1 MRFNIVRSRF
11 AVVIAAALLALCGA
25 AAADNATDD
34 LRVDRLEFPVTLASG
49 AQLTV
54 VGWLHHRG
62 SATRN
67 TVQLVVH
74 GAGFDHQYW
83 DVPDID
89 GHAYSYAR
97 YMSMQN
103 YAVLAID
110 LPGTGQ
116 STHPDGDSFG
126 LPESAECVHQVASAL
141 RRDYDRVVLVGFS
154 NGSVTSIYA
163 QGTYHDADALVTTGW
178 VHGCRGLPI
187 DPTDPV
193 LGAALAFPY
202 VTLPEFA
209 RIGLLF
215 YLPSVDPAV
224 LDYDATTLA
233 QAVPRRQLLD
243 LLGVHFDITQRCADG
258 SSTTLTRSQSV
269 TGPVLVQA
277 GEKDLLIAPASIINN
292 PPTERS
298 FYPSASSV
306 TIQVL
311 GATGHAF
318 NLHTTNLDGWARIDA
333 WLRSTL

>member
-1 MRFNIVRSRF
+1 
-11 AVVIAAALLALCGA
+11 
-25 AAADNATDD
+25 
-34 LRVDRLEFPVTLASG
+34 
-49 AQLTV
+49 
-54 VGWLHHRG
+54 
-62 SATRN
+62 
-67 TVQLVVH
+67 VQLVVH

-97 YMSMQN
+97 YMAMQN
-103 YAVLAID
+103 WAVLAID
-110 LPGTGQ
+110 LPGTGE

-126 LPESAECVHQVASAL
+126 LAESSECVHQIAAAL
-141 RRDYDRVVLVGFS
+141 RRADNPTGGAYSKVVLVGFS

-224 LDYDATTLA
+224 LDYDASTLA

-277 GEKDLLIAPASIINN
+277 GDRDMLIAPASIVDN

-298 FYPSASSV
+298 FYPNASSV

-311 GATGHAF
+311 PEIGHAF
-318 NLHTTNLDGWARIDA
+318 NLHTTNLASWTGIDA
-333 WLRSTL
+333 WLRTTLSDDAW